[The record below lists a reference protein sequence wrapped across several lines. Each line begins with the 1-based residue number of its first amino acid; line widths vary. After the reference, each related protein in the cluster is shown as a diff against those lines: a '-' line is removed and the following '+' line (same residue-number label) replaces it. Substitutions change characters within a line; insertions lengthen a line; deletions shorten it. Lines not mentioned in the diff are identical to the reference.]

1 MASIPRHVYPCLPH
15 TVRGQPTALKTDP
28 RRNLLVY
35 AVDRTV
41 VLREIMPTGGRT
53 IPCQAKIPA
62 AHRLRHGS

>member
-1 MASIPRHVYPCLPH
+1 
-15 TVRGQPTALKTDP
+15 VRGQPTALKTDP

-41 VLREIMPTGGRT
+41 VLREIMPTGGRP
-53 IPCQAKIPA
+53 IHCQAKIPA